1 MPNGVF
7 PVPQF
12 HARHFD
18 RPTLSQRVRTLWHR
32 TTLDHQLAQGVD
44 PATSDELELRAEQLL
59 SRRSELA
66 AYVDEVLDR
75 AQRPITFTVEVPL
88 RRAEVRACADDLLAL
103 ARRLRDGA
111 PIDVHGAAQAWIL
124 LTDSSSP
131 LYLDAGVSLRHA
143 VRSARLALDPL
154 AAPAQS
160 LATAA

>member
-1 MPNGVF
+1 
-7 PVPQF
+7 
-12 HARHFD
+12 
-18 RPTLSQRVRTLWHR
+18 
-32 TTLDHQLAQGVD
+32 
-44 PATSDELELRAEQLL
+44 
-59 SRRSELA
+59 
-66 AYVDEVLDR
+66 VLDR
-75 AQRPITFTVEVPL
+75 AQTPITFTVEVPL